1 MEAYTDLVTST
12 FQASLGVL
20 LVGGAGYLF
29 SGTDSNIS
37 KLVRMLCGLRGLN
50 AADPMS
56 MSGTAALEQE
66 TAHAL
71 FRICDARD
79 I

>member
-20 LVGGAGYLF
+20 LVCGSGYLL

-37 KLVRMLCGLRGLN
+37 KLVRMLCLLRGMY
-50 AADPMS
+50 AADHVTL
-56 MSGTAALEQE
+56 GTAALEQE
-66 TAHAL
+66 IAPAL
-71 FRICDARD
+71 FRVRDARD
-79 I
+79 L